1 MPPSAHTVRFP
12 SVVFGIWKYRKI
24 EVISLLTKA
33 CRLTQVI
40 VCLEILMEHLAA
52 LFHFLLLRISKI

>member
-12 SVVFGIWKYRKI
+12 SVVFGIWEYRKV
-24 EVISLLTKA
+24 EVISWLTKA

-40 VCLEILMEHLAA
+40 ACLEILMEHLAA
-52 LFHFLLLRISKI
+52 FFF